1 MILHGRITGRAAR
14 LRARV
19 VLLTSIVSAVLLIAL
34 TAVTVIDVVGRYVFN
49 APLSGASELTEF
61 LLLGIIFIGLP
72 AITLDDDHVAID
84 LLTSQLARKPRAVL
98 KFIARVLSAG
108 FFGFLGWQLL
118 EHAERLELY
127 REITVFLRIPFA
139 PFCTAAAYLLI
150 LCALILCLQIV
161 SPLFQHSRGES
172 RR

>member
-1 MILHGRITGRAAR
+1 MILQGRNTGRAAR

-19 VLLTSIVSAVLLIAL
+19 VLLTSIVSAFLLIAL

-72 AITLDDDHVAID
+72 AITLDDDHIAID
-84 LLTSQLARKPRAVL
+84 LLTSQLAQRPRTVL
-98 KFIARVLSAG
+98 KFVARVLSAG

-118 EHAERLELY
+118 EHAKRLEAY
-127 REITVFLRIPFA
+127 QDITVFLRIPFA
-139 PFCTAAAYLLI
+139 PFCTAAAYLMM
-150 LCALILCLQIV
+150 LCSLILCLQIV
-161 SPLFQHSRGES
+161 GPLFHRSSGVS
-172 RR
+172 KK

>member
-1 MILHGRITGRAAR
+1 MTPLGNKTDRTAR

-19 VLLTSIVSAVLLIAL
+19 VLLTSIICGLLLVAL
-34 TAVTVIDVVGRYVFN
+34 TAVTVVDVVGRYVFN

-84 LLTSQLARKPRAVL
+84 LVTSHLSIKPRAVL
-98 KFIARVLSAG
+98 KFFARVLSAG

-118 EHAERLELY
+118 EHAHRLELY
-127 REITVFLRIPFA
+127 QDITVFLRIPFA
-139 PFCTAAAYLLI
+139 PFCTAAAYLMMLCSLI
-150 LCALILCLQIV
+150 LCVQIV
-161 SPLFQHSRGES
+161 RPLFQRNSGVS
-172 RR
+172 DK